1 MYACA
6 YNDSGQF
13 YLSII
18 DPKEGKEIKK
28 LNCNQILNIDKVS
41 MPIDGIRYPLISC
54 CFTGEK

>member
-41 MPIDGIRYPLISC
+41 MPIDGIRHKCAPWKI
-54 CFTGEK
+54 